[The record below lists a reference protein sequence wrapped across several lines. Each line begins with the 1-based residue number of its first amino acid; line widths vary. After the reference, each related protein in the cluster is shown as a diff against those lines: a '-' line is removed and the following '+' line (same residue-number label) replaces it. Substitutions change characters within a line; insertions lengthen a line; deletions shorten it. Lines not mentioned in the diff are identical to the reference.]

1 MVDDRCVDRQ
11 SGSIVVVKDKNSGRA
26 AFANPRRG
34 EYQCVLVDGCVI
46 TEGLRADWLVESDCG
61 KQVVVELK
69 GSDVGHALKQ
79 VSRTVEIGVCEG
91 WIRLPVGAWIVAS
104 KLRPAA
110 STTIQAG
117 MKKHQ
122 ERYGARLRLDTSF
135 KERYI
140 SDFL

>member
-1 MVDDRCVDRQ
+1 MVEDRCVHRQ
-11 SGSIVVVKDKNSGRA
+11 SGSKVAVKDKNSGRA
-26 AFANPRRG
+26 VFINPKRA
-34 EYQCVLVDGCVI
+34 EYRCVLIDGCVI
-46 TEGLRADWLVESDCG
+46 KEGLRADWLVESESG

-69 GSDVGHALKQ
+69 GSDVPHALKQ
-79 VSRTVEIGVCEG
+79 ISNTVDVGVSEG
-91 WIRLPVGAWIVAS
+91 WINLPVGAWIVAS

-110 STTIQAG
+110 LTTIQAG

-122 ERYGARLRLDTSF
+122 ERFGARLRLDTSF